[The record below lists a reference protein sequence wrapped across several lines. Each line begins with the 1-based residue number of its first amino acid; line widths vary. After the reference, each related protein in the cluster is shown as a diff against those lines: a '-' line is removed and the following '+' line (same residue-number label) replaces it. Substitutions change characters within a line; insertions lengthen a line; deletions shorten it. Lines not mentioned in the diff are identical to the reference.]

1 MHNNHKHSTK
11 MKRRL
16 SIIAAIVVLSGTI
29 CTLTASAQLYKPMYF
44 NIDWQF
50 NAIVGNDYAD
60 TPTGWGMN
68 FEGGYYVNSKLAVGL
83 YASFH
88 TANKHIGEELLQLNE
103 SSHLY
108 TDQIHS
114 VFQIP
119 FGALLKYLFVE
130 DTMFEPYVT
139 AKIGTM
145 FSRTSSTTQVW
156 EFYEEKWGFNVQ
168 PEVGVTI
175 YPSAAKRYGIHIA
188 AYYNYSTN
196 QSRILTYDI
205 DGINNVG
212 FHLGFS
218 F

>member
-1 MHNNHKHSTK
+1 
-11 MKRRL
+11 MKSKL
-16 SIIAAIVVLSGTI
+16 SILAIVAVLASAIYTN
-29 CTLTASAQLYKPMYF
+29 TASAQIYRPMYF

-50 NAIVGNDYAD
+50 NAIVGDDYAD

-68 FEGGYYVNSKLAVGL
+68 FEGGYYVTPKLAIGL

-88 TANKHIGEELLQLNE
+88 TADKHIGEQLLELSP
-103 SSHLY
+103 SSHLF

-119 FGALLKYLFVE
+119 FGALLKYRFVE
-130 DTMFEPYVT
+130 DSMFEPYAT
-139 AKIGTM
+139 LKLGTM
-145 FSRTSSTTQVW
+145 YTSTSSTTQVLD
-156 EFYEEKWGFNVQ
+156 FYDEQWGFNVQ

-175 YPSAAKRYGIHIA
+175 YPSAHKRFGIHIA
-188 AYYNYSTN
+188 AYYNYATN
-196 QSRILTYDI
+196 QSQVLSYNIND
-205 DGINNVG
+205 INNVG